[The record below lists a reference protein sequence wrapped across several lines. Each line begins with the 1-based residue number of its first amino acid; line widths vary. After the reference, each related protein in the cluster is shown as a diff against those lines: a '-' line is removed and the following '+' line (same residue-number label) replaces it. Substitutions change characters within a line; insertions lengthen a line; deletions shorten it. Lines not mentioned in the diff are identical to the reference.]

1 MKQTLL
7 KNARTAFSW
16 ERVVCRLLAAYFGTA
31 AITLGRAG
39 EGFAKINYAEASSLA
54 SLVFI
59 LIGTFAVLSAINLF
73 AVSFETDSWALLFH
87 STFCVW
93 TWLEEFD
100 HKTNEFLFTLAII
113 AIWSLILVDFFRR
126 NQELFARWQPSGRVV
141 ALLVSAATVVAAA
154 ILISITVLRYKTFST
169 PNFDFGLFCNM
180 FYNMKETGLP
190 LVTSERDM
198 LLSHFAV
205 HVSPSFY
212 FLLPLYFLFPYPE
225 TLQVGQALFLMA
237 GVIPL
242 VLLARHF
249 KLSGK
254 VTLVIAT
261 LYVFSPALSA
271 GCFYDIHENCFLPF
285 FLLWTFYFFETRRYP
300 LMYLSAL
307 CVLGVKEDAAI
318 YLLIFAMFVILSEKK
333 RLHGAALAGMAV
345 AYFGLA
351 YYLLQT
357 YGTGVLSN
365 RFDNLIADKDA
376 GIFSVV
382 GLALKNPGYLLTQL
396 FTTSKG
402 TWDKL
407 VFLFRM
413 ILPLGLLPFC
423 SKKSSRWIL
432 LAPILIN
439 MISHY
444 QYLYD
449 IGFQYHFAVTAF
461 FFYAALKNLPEMTLP
476 TRRNLL
482 ALAMA
487 ACFCLYITVVIPKLT
502 SYTDRWENGQET
514 YERMEAILDSV
525 PEDASVNCTSFL
537 LAHMADRDVIYEV
550 NYHKNKPDVDF
561 VVLDVRSDAQTK
573 TRRAYMS
580 EGYTLWAEYKEIVIL
595 VSPTYQPTS

>member
-1 MKQTLL
+1 
-7 KNARTAFSW
+7 
-16 ERVVCRLLAAYFGTA
+16 
-31 AITLGRAG
+31 
-39 EGFAKINYAEASSLA
+39 
-54 SLVFI
+54 
-59 LIGTFAVLSAINLF
+59 
-73 AVSFETDSWALLFH
+73 
-87 STFCVW
+87 
-93 TWLEEFD
+93 
-100 HKTNEFLFTLAII
+100 
-113 AIWSLILVDFFRR
+113 
-126 NQELFARWQPSGRVV
+126 
-141 ALLVSAATVVAAA
+141 
-154 ILISITVLRYKTFST
+154 
-169 PNFDFGLFCNM
+169 
-180 FYNMKETGLP
+180 
-190 LVTSERDM
+190 
-198 LLSHFAV
+198 
-205 HVSPSFY
+205 
-212 FLLPLYFLFPYPE
+212 
-225 TLQVGQALFLMA
+225 
-237 GVIPL
+237 
-242 VLLARHF
+242 
-249 KLSGK
+249 
-254 VTLVIAT
+254 
-261 LYVFSPALSA
+261 
-271 GCFYDIHENCFLPF
+271 
-285 FLLWTFYFFETRRYP
+285 
-300 LMYLSAL
+300 MYLSAL